1 MFDIG
6 WSELLIVGIV
16 ALVVVGPKD
25 LPVLLR
31 TIGKYVGM
39 MRRQATEFRAQFD
52 DAMRETELEQLKQ
65 DVTKLKT
72 ETESV
77 LRDTERSVSSDFTS
91 MQSELNGTLPPSST
105 GAISEPVVPP
115 PALPPVSG
123 AGAAAAAAA
132 AAAGVAQ
139 PTADPAA
146 KTGA

>member
-16 ALVVVGPKD
+16 ALVVVGPKE

-52 DAMRETELEQLKQ
+52 DAMREAELDQLKQ

-72 ETESV
+72 ETESA
-77 LRDTERSVSSDFTS
+77 LRETERSVSSEFTS
-91 MQSELNGTLPPSST
+91 MQSELNGTLPPASIGT
-105 GAISEPVVPP
+105 ASEPVVPT
-115 PALPPVSG
+115 PALPPISG

-132 AAAGVAQ
+132 AAAGTSQ
-139 PTADPAA
+139 PTAEPAA